1 MLRLLEL
8 PRDAVAGGLWY
19 ATSASTRFG
28 PHFHHELELDVLVA
42 GTVHY
47 RFPHGELRIVAP
59 SALWIPPYVVH
70 ELLDSSADVSMW
82 VYSFRVHASGLWSSE
97 APAPTVMPPACIA
110 APPDPRRLEH
120 PLVTG
125 MDAQA
130 LTRLCA
136 LSRAGLLRPGADQFD
151 CVLKSALALAW
162 SGRRPLPAARAPVP
176 THPAVR
182 RAASLLRA
190 DDDALTTEALAARGC
205 VSRERLSRL
214 FSQAFG
220 IGLVHYR
227 NHHRIQRFIHAYGDG
242 ADCNVLRAALD
253 VGFGSYVQFLRA
265 FKQVTGY
272 TPAAHL
278 DRVREGIVDPARTGS
293 V

>member
-1 MLRLLEL
+1 MQGLLEL
-8 PRDAVAGGLWY
+8 PRHAVAGGLWY
-19 ATSASTRFG
+19 STSASTRFG
-28 PHFHHELELDVLVA
+28 SHFHHELELNVLVA
-42 GTVHY
+42 GAVQY
-47 RFPHGELRIVAP
+47 RFPHGELRVVAP
-59 SALWIPPYVVH
+59 SALWIPPYVEH
-70 ELLDSSADVSMW
+70 ELLDSSTDVSMW
-82 VYSFRVHASGLWSSE
+82 VYSFGIHTSALWPSE
-97 APAPTVMPPACIA
+97 ASPSTVLPGCASAPL
-110 APPDPRRLEH
+110 DPRRLEH

-125 MDAQA
+125 IEARA
-130 LTRLCA
+130 LTRLCS
-136 LSRAGLLRPGADQFD
+136 LSRAGLLRPSADQFD
-151 CVLKSALALAW
+151 IVLKSALALAW
-162 SGRRPLPAARAPVP
+162 SGRRPLPAARAPAA

-190 DDDALTTEALAARGC
+190 DDYALTTEALAARGR

-227 NHHRIQRFIHAYGDG
+227 NHHRIQRFIRAYGDG
-242 ADCNVLRAALD
+242 GDANVLRAALD

-278 DRVREGIVDPARTGS
+278 DRVREGIVDPARTGT